1 MPTFEVT
8 IPRRLLCKWP
18 EGKEVELLGCC
29 FKGGNSELDLIVQI
43 EVEAKNEEDAI
54 QLGLEKTEDAINLF
68 QFCADLDVYSNS
80 TQVTVREKGS
90 SVSTGVVTLSMGA
103 FIASYEPL
111 PTQYLSN
118 INKAQIT
125 IDSEND
131 LIRKESL
138 MRVAHWYARGRRE
151 KESKIDRFLMFWI
164 ALEIL
169 VDGRGKMVTRKVKD
183 RLSSIYPNYNIDKI
197 AEVVGRVYG
206 IRGDIVH
213 QGVRQPENLD
223 EKLEQLEDIFAD
235 LLRARLGLPPKYLSE
250 SFFV

>member
-1 MPTFEVT
+1 MPIFEVT
-8 IPRRLLCKWP
+8 IPRRLLRKWP
-18 EGKEVELLGCC
+18 EAEEVKLLGCW

-43 EVEAKNEEDAI
+43 EVEAKNEEEAI
-54 QLGLEKTEDAINLF
+54 QLGLEKSEDAINLF
-68 QFCADLDVYSNS
+68 QFCADLDIYSNS
-80 TQVTVREKGS
+80 TQVTVREKGT
-90 SVSTGVVTLSMGA
+90 SVSTGIVTCGIGA
-103 FIASYEPL
+103 FIASYDPL
-111 PTQYLSN
+111 PKQYLSN

-131 LIRKESL
+131 VVRKESL
-138 MRVAHWYARGRRE
+138 MRVAHWYARGRQE

-183 RLSSIYPNYNIDKI
+183 QLSQIYPNRNVDKI
-197 AEVVGRVYG
+197 AEVVGRIYG

-223 EKLEQLEDIFAD
+223 EKLKQLEDIFSD
-235 LLRARLGLPPKYLSE
+235 LLTARLGLSPKYISE